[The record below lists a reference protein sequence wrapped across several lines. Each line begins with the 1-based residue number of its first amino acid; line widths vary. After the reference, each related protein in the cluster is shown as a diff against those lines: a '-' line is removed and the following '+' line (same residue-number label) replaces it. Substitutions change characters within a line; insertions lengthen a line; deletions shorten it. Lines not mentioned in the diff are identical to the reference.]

1 MITYKQLS
9 LADIFTACQNKLS
22 RCLSFLILTLPPADL
37 VNIFFIRCS
46 RPCYYSSFSLFQDI
60 SLDRISQILLLLH
73 LLQIFFRDLG
83 ISIHKTWH
91 RRNRM
96 IRKEHNLLVGLPHD
110 LINNRRIRERRR
122 VDLPDP
128 VSVVKL
134 QPLCFLSQFL

>member
-9 LADIFTACQNKLS
+9 LADIFTDCQNKLS
-22 RCLSFLILTLPPADL
+22 RCLSFLILTLLPADL

-73 LLQIFFRDLG
+73 LLQLFFRDLG

-96 IRKEHNLLVGLPHD
+96 FPKHFYIRFTHVDFGSEHVFKKIYSAKV
-110 LINNRRIRERRR
+110 INMAMR
-122 VDLPDP
+122 
-128 VSVVKL
+128 
-134 QPLCFLSQFL
+134 